1 VARDRDPILCRTFVR
16 LAREALAT
24 RPEVKHSLSIDAG
37 GDHCILDIP
46 PCSDAGFNITI
57 QVFPSEIV
65 VSMQGAHEHF
75 RLEDGPEDLVRSVL
89 GLVRDLLS
97 PAMRV
102 REQCAGGWPFR
113 WHVEM
118 LQNDGTWHTET
129 TTGLFFWN
137 YFGRRSERIY
147 QNHVLPSR
155 TN

>member
-1 VARDRDPILCRTFVR
+1 MALTFSGQAADHETAVLNHKDPGNLY
-16 LAREALAT
+16 
-24 RPEVKHSLSIDAG
+24 
-37 GDHCILDIP
+37 
-46 PCSDAGFNITI
+46 DAGFNINV

-75 RLEDGPEDLVRSVL
+75 PLEHGPEDLVRSVL

-102 REQCAGGWPFR
+102 REQCAGGEPFR

-118 LQNDGTWHTET
+118 LQDDGTWQVET

-137 YFGRRSERIY
+137 YFGKRSERIY
-147 QNHVLPSR
+147 QNHVLPDR
-155 TN
+155 TR